1 MRLCPSRVM
10 LMQAFSR
17 EGQEMVFEAHEWP
30 FRFFGGACRRRIY
43 DNTHTAVSAVFV
55 GKQRA

>member
-1 MRLCPSRVM
+1 M
-10 LMQAFSR
+10 LVQAFSR
-17 EGQEMVFEAHEWP
+17 EGQEMVFEAQERP

-43 DNTHTAVSAVFV
+43 DTTKMLVSAVFI